1 MEVSSS
7 AALNHINSYVHPQA
21 TFIDGSGEEELFFL
35 RGVKDR
41 AVRIGLTIIE
51 LPENAEKSLM
61 WITLLNSAS
70 LKGM

>member
-41 AVRIGLTIIE
+41 AVRIGLTIVE

-61 WITLLNSAS
+61 WITLLDSAS

>member
-21 TFIDGSGEEELFFL
+21 TFMDGSGEEELFFL